1 MKKNIGFILKRYQ
14 PKKRTI
20 AILDSSMGKIK
31 CVPNKEIFTVGALVK
46 YGIKTNKSPYFLEQ
60 IEIIHIPFETATQD
74 ILFFH
79 HVLEI
84 CYHFIPYHSPTDE
97 AFGLLK
103 YLYLYP
109 NRIQCNNDKKLFLF
123 KLLTILGLYPEEIKF
138 QTPHF
143 HILATTSIDTIISK
157 NLHLKSERKL
167 DKWLHCCMTMQPE
180 YSNLK
185 TINFLYK
192 NRLPQYE

>member
-20 AILDSSMGKIK
+20 AMLDSNLGKIK
-31 CVPNKEIFTVGALVK
+31 CVPNKEIFTIGALVK
-46 YGIKTNKSPYFLEQ
+46 YGIKTNKSPYFLEY
-60 IEIIHIPFETATQD
+60 IEIIHIPFDTAVKD

-97 AFGLLK
+97 TFELLK

-109 NRIQCNNDKKLFLF
+109 NRINCNNDKKLFLF
-123 KLLTILGLYPEEIKF
+123 KLLTILGVYPEGANF

-143 HILATTSIDTIISK
+143 HTLATTSIDKILSN
-157 NLHLKSERKL
+157 NLHIKSENKL
-167 DKWLHCCMTMQPE
+167 DIWLHRCVTIHPE
-180 YSNLK
+180 FSKFK

-192 NRLPQYE
+192 NRLP